1 MDRGGPQGTKQK
13 MPRHC
18 ASSPG
23 TAHCRSTTLEGHH
36 GNTESVVKDLY
47 CENAQWHGHFPNF
60 PTEFMCEF
68 VQGKHTLFS
77 HTLLLLPVVE
87 QPEQDVRPYD

>member
-1 MDRGGPQGTKQK
+1 MRMHDGMGISQI
-13 MPRHC
+13 
-18 ASSPG
+18 A
-23 TAHCRSTTLEGHH
+23 
-36 GNTESVVKDLY
+36 
-47 CENAQWHGHFPNF
+47 
-60 PTEFMCEF
+60 TEFMCEF